1 MTGARLGRFDFTSGT
16 AIVTGAASGIG
27 EQPAYGLARR
37 GAALALVDR
46 DAARL
51 ERVADTARSRT
62 AVPVATYVTD
72 LADDKATHHLGEHL
86 ATCLVIDNAG
96 AALAGMFDQVSA
108 EEFDWLPAVGFRTVV
123 TLTRALLPTLRARS
137 GAHLA
142 NESPP
147 RSRVT
152 WGGATGTASL
162 DGCPTHPS
170 GPPRRSSTP
179 WPTAGRGC

>member
-37 GAALALVDR
+37 GAAALALVDW

-72 LADDKATHHLGEHL
+72 LADDKATHRLGEHL
-86 ATCLVIDNAG
+86 ATEHPATCLVIDNAG
-96 AALAGMFDQVSA
+96 AALAGTFGQGSA

-123 TLTRALLPTLRARS
+123 TLNRALLPTLRARS

-162 DGCPTHPS
+162 DG
-170 GPPRRSSTP
+170 
-179 WPTAGRGC
+179 

>member
-27 EQPAYGLARR
+27 EQPAYGLAGR

-62 AVPVATYVTD
+62 AVPVATHVTD
-72 LADDKATHHLGEHL
+72 LADDKAVHRLGGEHL
-86 ATCLVIDNAG
+86 ATEHPATRLVIDNAG

-162 DGCPTHPS
+162 DC
-170 GPPRRSSTP
+170 
-179 WPTAGRGC
+179 